1 MLKNKTQNNNVNKT
15 YESRPNQGA
24 MSLFNNQNNI
34 SMNRDEN
41 IFKNNRQQLPTSGP
55 NLVPSS
61 QFLGEMNGPAG
72 YDMQFNSNRMDPN
85 LLSAFK
91 NNPYTQ
97 SLNSSV

>member
-1 MLKNKTQNNNVNKT
+1 
-15 YESRPNQGA
+15 

-41 IFKNNRQQLPTSGP
+41 ILKNDRKDFPTGGP
-55 NLVPSS
+55 NLIPSAE
-61 QFLGEMNGPAG
+61 FLGEMNGPAG
-72 YDMQFNSNRMDPN
+72 YDMQFNSNRMDAN

-97 SLNSSV
+97 SLNSSA